1 MSRWSYTATACLLAA
16 GCSNAVAPAQ
26 AANSGRSANA
36 VHVQR
41 AQIIDNNGFGQPV
54 AATFV
59 MIPVGW
65 RTQGGVQ
72 WGQQFT
78 CTNGY
83 NFSWRAVSP
92 DGTQAVGIL
101 PMEKWSSSNFG
112 SSPLLGCPSAP
123 YSSIQ
128 QYLESIAG
136 RYSAARMLDFR
147 LRRDLARDYAYLNMR
162 TPMPMGEV
170 STNVQAG
177 QLLFAYNEQGRDM
190 RGVVTAVTVFS
201 LSRMS
206 GISPGQ
212 TMDSLTGASY
222 PVYVATAPNGQLNL
236 RLVEAI
242 RQTFR
247 PNPQWQLLIAQHN
260 GAIAEQER
268 IELNK
273 RSRMWAETTDYI
285 AALRADTQAARDQS
299 NERIQRGQSDAM
311 KGVVTYDDSNAATG
325 RVELSSYF
333 DNAWRLK
340 DGTYA
345 LSEDANFEP
354 YRDLGLEGRKL
365 EPTR

>member
-16 GCSNAVAPAQ
+16 GCSSAVTPAQ
-26 AANSGRSANA
+26 AANSARTANA
-36 VHVQR
+36 VRVQR

-65 RTQGGVQ
+65 RTEGGVQ

-83 NFSWRAVSP
+83 NFSWFAQSP
-92 DGTQAVGIL
+92 DGTQTIGIM
-101 PMEKWSSSNFG
+101 PMEKWSFSNFG
-112 SSPLLGCPSAP
+112 SAPMLGCPTAA

-128 QYLESIAG
+128 QYLESVAG
-136 RYSAARMLDFR
+136 RFPAARMLDFR
-147 LRRDLARDYAYLNMR
+147 PRPDMARDYAYLNMR
-162 TPMPMGEV
+162 TAMPMGEA

-177 QLLFAYNEQGRDM
+177 QLLFAYNDKGRDM
-190 RGVVTAVTVFS
+190 RGVVTAVAVFS

-206 GISPGQ
+206 GLSPGQ

-222 PVYVATAPNGQLNL
+222 PVYAATAPNGQLNL

-273 RSRMWAETTDYI
+273 RSRMWAETNDYI

-311 KGVVTYDDSNAATG
+311 KGVVTYDDANAASG

-354 YRDLGLEGRKL
+354 FRDLGLEGRRL

>member
-1 MSRWSYTATACLLAA
+1 MGRWSHTAVACLLAA
-16 GCSNAVAPAQ
+16 CYSNSVTPVQ
-26 AANSGRSANA
+26 AAGSGRSANA
-36 VHVQR
+36 IHVQR
-41 AQIIDNNGFGQPV
+41 AQIVDNNGFGQPI

-83 NFSWRAVSP
+83 NFNWLAASP
-92 DGTQAVGIL
+92 DGTQTVGVM
-101 PMEKWSSSNFG
+101 PMERWSASNFG
-112 SSPLLGCPSAP
+112 GSPMLGCPAAP

-128 QYLESIAG
+128 QYLQSVAG
-136 RYSAARMLDFR
+136 RFPAARPLDFR
-147 LRRDLARDYAYLNMR
+147 PRPDMAREFNYLNMQ
-162 TPMPMGEV
+162 TPMPMGEL

-177 QLLFAYNEQGRDM
+177 QLLFAYNDRGRDM
-190 RGVVTAVTVFS
+190 RGVVAAVAVFS
-201 LSRMS
+201 LSRMA

-212 TMDSLTGASY
+212 TMDSLTGASF

-268 IELNK
+268 RELTK
-273 RSRMWAETTDYI
+273 RSRIWAETNDYI

-299 NERIQRGQSDAM
+299 NERILRGRSDAI
-311 KGVVTYDDSNAATG
+311 KGVVTYDDPDAATG

-333 DNAWRLK
+333 DNAWRLN
-340 DGTYA
+340 DGSYA
-345 LSEDANFEP
+345 LSEDPSFEP
-354 YRDLGLEGRKL
+354 FRDLGLAGRKL